1 MNDESD
7 ACTVMTTCDS
17 SSDNAGSTSISDVE
31 EDIDHSTINTL
42 SLGHV
47 RERNDEEDG
56 SLTESK
62 RTSSNCGDDVTSCY
76 PDVCGS
82 GQHIMET
89 ESGCN
94 GVVVEVDVESEV
106 SSRLPGVTNGKL
118 DPSVTVCPANGLV
131 PEIAALSATNC
142 DTSSQVQFLLS
153 ADRTDESSVTAGS
166 VVSQPASDC
175 ASSTIVSERN
185 SSLTDSMPLL
195 SIPQT
200 NSSGASDNSFTILPS
215 VSSFAAEDTAGKMMP
230 PSVFSVPCTGTES
243 DGFTDVNLD
252 DDAEVPRS
260 SNTLNVQPVLSAES
274 SRDSSPNRRQI
285 ATSSSSLQLDDAIV
299 QSVLY
304 DDDDNDMSH
313 TVGSSRHSTSVAFAT
328 DTESAA
334 FRTPACAAASDVS
347 LKDDGLHVV
356 EPDSASFEEISLQSS
371 ITLESHNTDTEQTVT
386 SVSKRSTLANFF
398 AR

>member
-1 MNDESD
+1 
-7 ACTVMTTCDS
+7 MTTCDS
-17 SSDNAGSTSISDVE
+17 SSDNAGSTSTSDVE
-31 EDIDHSTINTL
+31 EDIDHSTIDEL

-47 RERNDEEDG
+47 WERNDEEDR

-62 RTSSNCGDDVTSCY
+62 RTSSSCGDGVTAIYADVG
-76 PDVCGS
+76 VS
-82 GQHIMET
+82 GQHVMET

-94 GVVVEVDVESEV
+94 GIVVQADVETEV
-106 SSRLPGVTNGKL
+106 SSCLPEVTNGKL

-131 PEIAALSATNC
+131 SEIAALSSTNC

-153 ADRTDESSVTAGS
+153 ANRTDESSVAADS
-166 VVSQPASDC
+166 VVSKPASDC
-175 ASSTIVSERN
+175 VSSAAVSERIP
-185 SSLTDSMPLL
+185 SLTDSMPLL

-200 NSSGASDNSFTILPS
+200 DSSCADDNSFIILPS
-215 VSSFAAEDTAGKMMP
+215 VSSVMAEDTAAKVMP
-230 PSVFSVPCTGTES
+230 PSVFSVPCSGTES

-252 DDAEVPRS
+252 DDVEVPRS
-260 SNTLNVQPVLSAES
+260 SNTLNVQPVLSAKS

-304 DDDDNDMSH
+304 DDDDSDISH

-328 DTESAA
+328 DTDSAA
-334 FRTPACAAASDVS
+334 FRTPSCAAASDVP

-371 ITLESHNTDTEQTVT
+371 ITLESHNADTEQTVT
-386 SVSKRSTLANFF
+386 SGSKRSTLANFF